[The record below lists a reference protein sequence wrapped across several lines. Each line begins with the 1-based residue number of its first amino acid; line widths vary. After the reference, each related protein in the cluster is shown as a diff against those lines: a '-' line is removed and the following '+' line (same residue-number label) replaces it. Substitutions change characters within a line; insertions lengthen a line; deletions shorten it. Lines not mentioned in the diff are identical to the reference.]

1 MTISCEHVDT
11 LLSAWFE
18 GDLADAERRA
28 VDGHLRECLRCASL
42 VRDIESISREAAK
55 LPAMAPSRDLWAGIA
70 AGIETPVVY
79 LKSRATRAPAPRAWR
94 MAAAAVVLMAVSSGV
109 TYVLATSDQRSAIAT
124 DIAFDGGSAPTPVA
138 ATTPGVVTPR
148 PASGSGSAVLIS
160 GEPSGPEVMYAQ
172 EITRLRTILDQ
183 RRADLDTATVS
194 AVEKSL
200 KAIDQAITDARA
212 ALVGDASSL
221 FLNEQLNRSLEK
233 KLGVLR
239 RVALLPVGAS

>member
-1 MTISCEHVDT
+1 
-11 LLSAWFE
+11 
-18 GDLADAERRA
+18 
-28 VDGHLRECLRCASL
+28 
-42 VRDIESISREAAK
+42 
-55 LPAMAPSRDLWAGIA
+55 MAPSRDLWAGIA

-94 MAAAAVVLMAVSSGV
+94 MAAAAVVLMAVSSGL
-109 TYVLATSDQRSAIAT
+109 TYVLATGDQRSAIAT
-124 DIAFDGGSAPTPVA
+124 DIALDSGSVPTPVA
-138 ATTPGVVTPR
+138 STTPRVVTPR
-148 PASGSGSAVLIS
+148 PTSGSGSTVLIRS
-160 GEPSGPEVMYAQ
+160 EPSGPEVMYAQ

-200 KAIDQAITDARA
+200 RAIDQAIIDARA
-212 ALVGDASSL
+212 ALVGNTGSR
-221 FLNEQLNRSLEK
+221 FLNDQLNRSLEK